1 VIDPRTAS
9 AVIDL
14 QALTDNLAYFKRLV
28 APAQLML
35 AVKADAYGHGLLPC
49 ASTARTAGVEWLGV
63 ATPEEALA
71 LREGGDS
78 GPLLFWLYGPDTD
91 LTPLVAA
98 EVDATAHRV
107 EQVSRL
113 AMAAATAERV
123 ARVHLK
129 IDTGMSRNGA
139 MARDWPELCEA
150 AAEAERVGAVKVV
163 GLWSHLASA
172 DEVGA
177 PSIAEQLAAFAAAD
191 EVAVAAGLK
200 PELRHVANSAGALL
214 VPESRLDLVR
224 VGVAAYGIDPG
235 PRVIEVA
242 RAPLRQVMRL
252 RAQLVNVKE
261 VQRGT
266 GVSYG
271 LTWHA
276 ERTTRLGLVPLGY
289 ADGIPRLATARAD
302 VGVGGRRVPIRGRI
316 CMDQFVVDL
325 GDGDATVG
333 DEVVVFGPGDDGEPT
348 VANWAEWAETI
359 GHEIVTGIGSR
370 VQRVYR

>member
-1 VIDPRTAS
+1 
-9 AVIDL
+9 
-14 QALTDNLAYFKRLV
+14 
-28 APAQLML
+28 
-35 AVKADAYGHGLLPC
+35 
-49 ASTARTAGVEWLGV
+49 
-63 ATPEEALA
+63 
-71 LREGGDS
+71 
-78 GPLLFWLYGPDTD
+78 
-91 LTPLVAA
+91 
-98 EVDATAHRV
+98 
-107 EQVSRL
+107 
-113 AMAAATAERV
+113 
-123 ARVHLK
+123 
-129 IDTGMSRNGA
+129 
-139 MARDWPELCEA
+139 
-150 AAEAERVGAVKVV
+150 
-163 GLWSHLASA
+163 
-172 DEVGA
+172 
-177 PSIAEQLAAFAAAD
+177 
-191 EVAVAAGLK
+191 
-200 PELRHVANSAGALL
+200 
-214 VPESRLDLVR
+214 
-224 VGVAAYGIDPG
+224 
-235 PRVIEVA
+235 VIEVA